1 VNVPHDIRVIPA
13 QEFLRAD
20 VHGRLDLTASKLL
33 LEQLAAACA
42 GSPERHI
49 LIDVRDISAAQLSSV
64 DLFEL
69 VQALRRVGLGLLNR
83 IAVLRR
89 TRDGFDRARFFEML
103 AAERGFQVGV
113 FEDFE
118 AALTWLYGSGGPV

>member
-1 VNVPHDIRVIPA
+1 MPHDIRVIPA
-13 QEFLRAD
+13 HEFLRAD
-20 VHGRLDLTASKLL
+20 VSGHLDLPASKLL
-33 LEQLAAACA
+33 LEQLAAASA
-42 GSPERHI
+42 GSPDRHI
-49 LIDVRDISAAQLSSV
+49 LIDVRGISAAQLSSV

-89 TRDGFDRARFFEML
+89 ARDGFDRARFFEML
-103 AAERGFQVGV
+103 AAERGFQVGA

-118 AALTWLYGSGGPV
+118 AALTWLYGSGERA

>member
-1 VNVPHDIRVIPA
+1 MPHDIRVIPA

-20 VHGRLDLTASKLL
+20 VHGRLDLPASKLL

-42 GSPERHI
+42 GSPERHV

-69 VQALRRVGLGLLNR
+69 VQALRGRGLGLLNR

-89 TRDGFDRARFFEML
+89 VRDGFDRARFFEML
-103 AAERGFQVGV
+103 AADRGFQVSA

-118 AALTWLYGSGGPV
+118 AALTWLYGSGEPA

>member
-1 VNVPHDIRVIPA
+1 MPHDIRVIPA

-20 VHGRLDLTASKLL
+20 VRGRLDLAASKRL
-33 LEQLAAACA
+33 LEQLAAACV
-42 GSPERHI
+42 GCPERHI
-49 LIDVRDISAAQLSSV
+49 LVDVRDISAPQLSSV

-69 VQALRRVGLGLLNR
+69 VQVLRGLGLGLLNR

-89 TRDGFDRARFFEML
+89 VRDGFDRARFFEML
-103 AAERGFQVGV
+103 AADRGFQVGV

-118 AALTWLYGSGGPV
+118 AALTWLYGSGAPV

>member
-20 VHGRLDLTASKLL
+20 VHGRLDLAASKLL
-33 LEQLAAACA
+33 LEQLAAACV
-42 GSPERHI
+42 GCPDRHI
-49 LIDVRDISAAQLSSV
+49 LVDVRDISAPQLSSV

-69 VQALRRVGLGLLNR
+69 VQTLRGLGLGLLNR

-89 TRDGFDRARFFEML
+89 IRDGFDRARFFEML

-118 AALTWLYGSGGPV
+118 AALTWLYGCGGPV